1 MNLVTNAARAT
12 TPGGRGKV
20 TVQIGS
26 GAPGM
31 ARIDVIDRGA
41 GIVPSALEHIFHP
54 FMRRG
59 AAGKRMGLG
68 LAISHAIV
76 AAHAGTLTVT
86 SVLGK
91 GSTFRVELPAVPA
104 RA

>member
-1 MNLVTNAARAT
+1 
-12 TPGGRGKV
+12 
-20 TVQIGS
+20 
-26 GAPGM
+26 M
-31 ARIDVIDRGA
+31 ARIDVIDHGT
-41 GIVPSALEHIFHP
+41 GIVPSALADIFHP

-68 LAISHAIV
+68 LAISQSIV
-76 AAHAGTLTVT
+76 ASHAGTLTVT
-86 SVLGK
+86 SALGQ